1 MSSEDRDRSPAGRF
15 TYLAEKRVGKA
26 LTAIGSVAKLSDRKN
41 YSYTDEQAEQI
52 IDALE
57 AAIAAVKSD
66 FSKTAYKVASKFEFK

>member
-41 YSYTDEQAEQI
+41 YSYTNEQAEQI
-52 IDALE
+52 IEALE
-57 AAIAAVKSD
+57 TAVAAVKSD
-66 FSKTAYKVASKFEFK
+66 FSKTSYRVVNKFEFK